1 MENEKLTLRDLL
13 REIAEL
19 IMAGTDLDE
28 KVILRVKGKS
38 GTLELISLDSD
49 GLNLFAETE

>member
-1 MENEKLTLRDLL
+1 MEDEKLTLRDLL

-38 GTLELISLDSD
+38 GTLELIPLDSD